1 MHDAMARLRFANSR
15 RTCGHQRSASH
26 ALYQQKVINLA
37 EALNDEPT
45 RLEATEC
52 LRDLIEEIRLV
63 PENGKLRIELYGEL
77 ASLINLANGNPR
89 SKEGTGVQVTLVAG
103 ARNHLNLQLRLLTSA
118 ALPAGSNPA
127 RVSDCGSVGVSHSIP
142 GSGMISRISIQAPGI
157 CRCG

>member
-52 LRDLIEEIRLV
+52 PRDLIEEIRLV

-77 ASLINLANGNPR
+77 ASLINLANENPR

-118 ALPAGSNPA
+118 ALPRRFKS
-127 RVSDCGSVGVSHSIP
+127 CTSV
-142 GSGMISRISIQAPGI
+142 
-157 CRCG
+157 